1 MAPSSI
7 PSPPEPEFMTS
18 PLLSALSRVLS
29 SIDAPR
35 NLRALYALLT
45 CFCFAGLMLA
55 MAQSALSRDE
65 NLMGALWMG
74 LALAV
79 AFFGVNATGLM
90 LMDQARGLPVRDP
103 QDALSDA
110 LRGAHR
116 VLLALLACLALGS
129 MGVLVLAGLLWA
141 TRWPWVGAPLLA
153 VVLPAGVL
161 LLGGLA
167 FVVVILV
174 GPLAGPAV
182 WAGQRSRGVLTF
194 IRGRLR
200 HGLPETALLMAA
212 VYLLTTLATAA
223 VSFVVVTGSKLLAG
237 LAILG
242 AGVELPARQL
252 LAGVMGLGLRG
263 LSASGVPLEGGNLG
277 LAALIGG
284 GVVFALALVL
294 PTLVY
299 LRGCCAVYL
308 ALTEEA

>member
-1 MAPSSI
+1 MSFS
-7 PSPPEPEFMTS
+7 
-18 PLLSALSRVLS
+18 LLPALARVLAS
-29 SIDAPR
+29 VDALR

-45 CFCFAGLMLA
+45 GFCAAGLLLA
-55 MAQSALSRDE
+55 MAQSALWRNQELLS
-65 NLMGALWMG
+65 ALWMG

-79 AFFGVNATGLM
+79 AFFSVNAAGLM
-90 LMDQARGLPVRDP
+90 LMDQARGHPVRDP
-103 QDALSDA
+103 QDALADA
-110 LRGAHR
+110 LRCGHR
-116 VLLALLACLALGS
+116 VLLALLACLAVAGA
-129 MGVLVLAGLLWA
+129 GVAVLAGLLWA

-167 FVVVILV
+167 FVLVILV

-182 WAGQRSRGVLTF
+182 WAGRRSAGVLGLL
-194 IRGRLR
+194 REHLR

-212 VYLLTTLATAA
+212 VYLLVALTTAA

-242 AGVELPARQL
+242 AGVEVPARQL
-252 LAGVMGLGLRG
+252 LAGVIGLGPRSLG
-263 LSASGVPLEGGNLG
+263 ASGVPLEGGNLG

-294 PTLVY
+294 PTLVW

-308 ALTEEA
+308 ALTEPE

>member
-1 MAPSSI
+1 
-7 PSPPEPEFMTS
+7 MTP
-18 PLLSALSRVLS
+18 PLLSALARVLA

-35 NLRALYALLT
+35 NLRALYALMAAFSL
-45 CFCFAGLMLA
+45 AGLLLA
-55 MAQSALSRDE
+55 MAQSALARDQE
-65 NLMGALWMG
+65 LLSALWMG
-74 LALAV
+74 LSLAV

-103 QDALSDA
+103 QEALATA
-110 LRGAHR
+110 LRSGHR
-116 VLLALLACLALGS
+116 VLLALLACLALAGA
-129 MGVLVLAGLLWA
+129 GVVVLVGLLWA

-167 FVVVILV
+167 FVLVVLV

-182 WAGQRSRGVLTF
+182 WAGQRSAGVLAF
-194 IRGRLR
+194 VRARLR

-212 VYLLTTLATAA
+212 VYLLVALTTAA
-223 VSFVVVTGSKLLAG
+223 VSFVVVSGGQLLAG

-242 AGVELPARQL
+242 AGIELPARQM
-252 LAGVMGLGLRG
+252 LAGVMGLGPRA
-263 LSASGVPLEGGNLG
+263 LSASGVQLQGGSLG

-294 PTLVY
+294 PTLVW

-308 ALTEEA
+308 ALTDEDASAQRLLR

>member
-1 MAPSSI
+1 
-7 PSPPEPEFMTS
+7 MTF
-18 PLLSALSRVLS
+18 PLLPALARVLA

-35 NLRALYALLT
+35 NLRALYALLAG
-45 CFCFAGLMLA
+45 FCAAGLLLA
-55 MAQSALSRDE
+55 MAQSALARSE
-65 NLMGALWMG
+65 ELLSALWMG

-79 AFFGVNATGLM
+79 AFFGVNTTGLM

-103 QDALSDA
+103 QDALADA
-110 LRGAHR
+110 LRSGHR
-116 VLLALLACLALGS
+116 VLLALLACVALAAA
-129 MGVLVLAGLLWA
+129 GVAVLAGLLWA

-167 FVVVILV
+167 FVVVVLV

-182 WAGQRSRGVLTF
+182 WAGQQSTGVLAF
-194 IRGRLR
+194 MRGRLR

-212 VYLLTTLATAA
+212 VYLLVALTTAA
-223 VSFVVVTGSKLLAG
+223 VSFVVVTGGKLLAG

-242 AGVELPARQL
+242 AGIELPARQL
-252 LAGVMGLGLRG
+252 LAGVMGLGPRG
-263 LSASGVPLEGGNLG
+263 LGANGVALEGGNLG

-284 GVVFALALVL
+284 GIVFALALVL
-294 PTLVY
+294 PTLVW

-308 ALTEEA
+308 ALTEAE